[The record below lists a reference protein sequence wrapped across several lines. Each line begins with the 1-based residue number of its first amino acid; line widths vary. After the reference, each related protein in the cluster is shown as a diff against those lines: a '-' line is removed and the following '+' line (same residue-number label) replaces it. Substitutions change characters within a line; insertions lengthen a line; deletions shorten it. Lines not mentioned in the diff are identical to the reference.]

1 MDLRLVIDCWSVI
14 QLGLKEVECHHH
26 SKDLELLEVEW
37 VLESMDLLKEEI
49 NSGQMTTDLECHHH
63 SKDLE
68 LLEVEWV
75 LESMDLLKEEINSG

>member
-1 MDLRLVIDCWSVI
+1 M
-14 QLGLKEVECHHH
+14 
-26 SKDLELLEVEW
+26 
-37 VLESMDLLKEEI
+37 LESMDLLKEEI

-75 LESMDLLKEEINSG
+75 LESMNLLKEEIKSG